1 MPYPLGA
8 VRALGGKTNVLL
20 TISRTATVC
29 PADVRC
35 GSKCELADCLR
46 HSPIDCRKRTSLR
59 SGEWDTRGKKALESY
74 RMIFC
79 PTFR

>member
-1 MPYPLGA
+1 MLRRTKKESAVPYPLGA

-35 GSKCELADCLR
+35 GSMLSKKGLRGPPNAD
-46 HSPIDCRKRTSLR
+46 SVV
-59 SGEWDTRGKKALESY
+59 
-74 RMIFC
+74 
-79 PTFR
+79 